1 MSSPSDSSVR
11 KFRLKQ
17 LKDATGLLRY
27 RFEGPGE
34 FKMHELKWLKDK
46 DPNINRIILAFGLYS
61 KKGSCKWGNGNEQK
75 TCKF

>member
-1 MSSPSDSSVR
+1 MSSLSDSLVR
-11 KFRLKQ
+11 KFRQRQ
-17 LKDATGLLRY
+17 LKDAAGLLRY

-46 DPNINRIILAFGLYS
+46 DPNRNRIILALGLCL
-61 KKGSCKWGNGNEQK
+61 KKDSCIDNGNEQK